1 MFSIR
6 LVRSKRKTIS
16 IEVDRIGLVTVR
28 APLLIS
34 EKRIM
39 EFVEQKKLWIHSAIE
54 KQKNLPSPVTVS
66 KDEKER
72 LRSLARLKIP
82 NRVMYWSN
90 LTGLSYSSVRI
101 TSAEK
106 RFGSCS
112 AKNALCFSLYLVNYP
127 DDLVDYVIVHELCH
141 TKEHNHSSAFY
152 ALVESFLPDWK
163 DRQQRL
169 RAIPLPGPMP
179 NN

>member
-106 RFGSCS
+106 RFVPSS
-112 AKNALCFSLYLVNYP
+112 SIILKASLL
-127 DDLVDYVIVHELCH
+127 
-141 TKEHNHSSAFY
+141 
-152 ALVESFLPDWK
+152 FLITCGV
-163 DRQQRL
+163 RL
-169 RAIPLPGPMP
+169 NVKLS
-179 NN
+179 